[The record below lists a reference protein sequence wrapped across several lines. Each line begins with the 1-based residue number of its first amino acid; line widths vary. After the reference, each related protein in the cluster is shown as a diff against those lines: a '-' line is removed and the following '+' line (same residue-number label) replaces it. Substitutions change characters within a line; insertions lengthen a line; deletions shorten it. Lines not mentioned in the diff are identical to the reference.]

1 MYLESRE
8 FGPKVINLKLVLK
21 QVPVLLEDRD
31 KNVRE
36 EGKKLVVELYRW
48 IGQALKPQL
57 SALKPIQVNIRLIS
71 TNSDSLA
78 KFLLSCGYLGHGTGS
93 RVCES
98 WQ

>member
-1 MYLESRE
+1 MYCHSVTSIEVKSRFLLPISVFSILIHLFFINRE

-21 QVPVLLEDRD
+21 QVPVILDDRD

-57 SALKPIQVNIRLIS
+57 SALKPIQVHRNDCI
-71 TNSDSLA
+71 
-78 KFLLSCGYLGHGTGS
+78 
-93 RVCES
+93 
-98 WQ
+98 